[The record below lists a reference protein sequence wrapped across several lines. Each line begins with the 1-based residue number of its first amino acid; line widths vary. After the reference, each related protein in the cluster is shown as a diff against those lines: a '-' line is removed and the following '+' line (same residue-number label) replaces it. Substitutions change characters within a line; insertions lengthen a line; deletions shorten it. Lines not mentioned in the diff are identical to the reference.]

1 MSDIT
6 TTPSSKI
13 SARLDAERS
22 RKLDVLVRTTH
33 QGVSEVIKMA
43 LDLYYDHVR
52 AGRRP
57 ATELLRATGFLASG
71 EASPDLSETYKDEL
85 ARSLADKHDPR

>member
-1 MSDIT
+1 MSDT
-6 TTPSSKI
+6 ATRPTKI

-43 LDLYYDHVR
+43 LDLYYDQVR
-52 AGRRP
+52 AGRSP
-57 ATELLRATGFLASG
+57 AAEILRATGFLAGG
-71 EASPDLSETYKDEL
+71 EAAPDLSETYKDEL
-85 ARSLADKHDPR
+85 ARSLADKHPAGR